1 MAEHFLDFFFEN
13 ILLIS
18 IAFISGSLLVWPL
31 LTKNIGIKRLS
42 TADATTMLN
51 RQNGI
56 LIDLREDDDMTGG
69 VIPQA
74 ERIPSSILLKR
85 REEFDKH
92 KKKFQDRKN
101 KNKPI
106 IYDIIYNPAKT
117 RLIKIA
123 KSLNL
128 KCLNGLNMNLYQAAL
143 AFNYVNRSNLK
154 LDKIKKIMKG

>member
-31 LTKNIGIKRLS
+31 LTKNIGVKRLG
-42 TADATTMLN
+42 TAEATTMLN

-106 IYDIIYNPAKT
+106 I
-117 RLIKIA
+117 LIGNKPSTVSVIG
-123 KSLNL
+123 KLL
-128 KCLNGLNMNLYQAAL
+128 KDNGFEEVFCLDGGIDSWIEAGLP
-143 AFNYVNRSNLK
+143 VRSTEK
-154 LDKIKKIMKG
+154 

>member
-1 MAEHFLDFFFEN
+1 MDFFYEN

-31 LTKNIGIKRLS
+31 LTKNIGVKRLG
-42 TADATTMLN
+42 TAEATAMLN

-56 LIDLREDDDMTGG
+56 LIDIREDDDLSGG

-101 KNKPI
+101 QNKPI
-106 IYDIIYNPAKT
+106 ILMGNKASTVSVVGK
-117 RLIKIA
+117 L
-123 KSLNL
+123 L
-128 KCLNGLNMNLYQAAL
+128 KDNGFEEVFCLDGGIQSWVEAGLP
-143 AFNYVNRSNLK
+143 VRSTEK
-154 LDKIKKIMKG
+154 

>member
-1 MAEHFLDFFFEN
+1 MDFFFEN

-31 LTKNIGIKRLS
+31 LTKNIGIKRLG
-42 TADATTMLN
+42 TAEVTTMLN

-56 LIDLREDDDMTGG
+56 LIDLREDDDMSGG

-106 IYDIIYNPAKT
+106 I
-117 RLIKIA
+117 LIGNKPSTVSVIG
-123 KSLNL
+123 KLL
-128 KCLNGLNMNLYQAAL
+128 KDNGFEEVFCLDGGIESWIEAGLP
-143 AFNYVNRSNLK
+143 VRSTEK
-154 LDKIKKIMKG
+154 